1 MAAHEF
7 MPLLQQVEQKL
18 ASEYQRLRNR
28 STEDPGTSGDGGE
41 ENWAGVLRDWLPDGY
56 HVRTKGRIQGPD
68 QEASPQVDVVVL
80 KPSYPKALLDV
91 KYYASAG
98 VAAAFE
104 CKTTLTKA
112 HLTEA
117 ANTAAEIQRISDP
130 GERRGKRTGTPF
142 RELYGPIFYGVLAH
156 SHSWSLATAADH
168 VTEEFAAG
176 VGRSAHPRQAL
187 DLVCVADLG
196 TWITGK
202 WSYQGPEQ
210 SGLWSASHCKDEHPN
225 GYASCIPYAPPNW
238 QEGEEH
244 TANVP
249 FAQLCAHLT
258 QRLAWED
265 ASLRD
270 MADYY
275 ALANFGGTGA
285 GHQVGWSAD
294 EVYSPEVLARLRG
307 FGPDRLEWSEW
318 GLLF

>member
-7 MPLLQQVEQKL
+7 IPLLQQVEQKL
-18 ASEYQRLRNR
+18 ASEYQRLHKR
-28 STEDPGTSGDGGE
+28 STEDPGTAGDGGE
-41 ENWAGVLRDWLPDGY
+41 ENWARVLKEWLPEGY

-68 QEASPQVDVVVL
+68 QAASPQVDVVVL

-117 ANTAAEIQRISDP
+117 ATTAAEIQRISDP
-130 GERRGKRTGTPF
+130 GERRGKRSGTPF

-156 SHSWSLATAADH
+156 SHSWSPTTAADH
-168 VTEEFAAG
+168 VTEAFAAG
-176 VGRSAHPRQAL
+176 VGRSKHPREAL

-196 TWITGK
+196 TWTTGK

-210 SGLWSASHCKDEHPN
+210 PSLWEYSPCRNELPT
-225 GYASCIPYAPPNW
+225 GYASCTPYAPPKR
-238 QEGEEH
+238 QAGDTYAE
-244 TANVP
+244 NVP
-249 FAQLCAHLT
+249 LAQLCAHLT

-285 GHQVGWSAD
+285 GSQLGWSAD
-294 EVYSPEVLARLRG
+294 VVYSPEVLARLRE
-307 FGPDRLEWSEW
+307 FGPDHEVWSEW
-318 GLLF
+318 SLWF